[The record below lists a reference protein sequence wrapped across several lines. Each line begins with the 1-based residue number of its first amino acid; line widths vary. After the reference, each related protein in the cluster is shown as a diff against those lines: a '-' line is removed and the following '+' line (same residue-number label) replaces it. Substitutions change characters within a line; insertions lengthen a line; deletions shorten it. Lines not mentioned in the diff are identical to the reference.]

1 METQTH
7 HIPHIKTKNE
17 TMRSFTSTTIL
28 ALLLLVLGLVQ
39 VPTANAF
46 QSASRNNVQTKQRS
60 TTIRPLSMGFMD
72 DVQGFIK
79 KFTDKASASH
89 ILIKGGAEAANKLED
104 LKVEIGDSPA
114 AFAKAAAD
122 YSQCPSSKDGG
133 SLGSFGPGRMV
144 KEFDNVVFNDAI
156 GVVHGPIK
164 TQFGYHL
171 IYIKNRSE

>member
-1 METQTH
+1 
-7 HIPHIKTKNE
+7 
-17 TMRSFTSTTIL
+17 MRSFTSTTIF

-60 TTIRPLSMGFMD
+60 TIRPLSMGFMD

-79 KFTDKASASH
+79 KFTYKASASH

-133 SLGSFGPGRMV
+133 SLGSFRPGQMV
-144 KEFDNVVFNDAI
+144 KEFDTVVFNDAT